1 MYLKGVDVLDALRN
15 KAETGDTRAQY
26 ELATALANGI
36 SRVHDS
42 EESFYWFMK
51 AALKGH
57 AEAMWYAGLQL
68 VKGAGVERAV
78 EAGLHLIHLSANRYS
93 CRALR
98 FLGDI
103 YNMGSYGV
111 AMDRQKGDCCHRLA
125 NEIENCDIDPSKVER
140 DQDFTDLVQWRV
152 DGRIVDHPAE

>member
-1 MYLKGVDVLDALRN
+1 MLDALRK
-15 KAETGDTRAQY
+15 KAETGDAGAQY

-36 SRVHDS
+36 SCVHGN

-57 AEAMWYAGLQL
+57 ADAMWNAGLQL

-78 EAGLHLIHLSANRYS
+78 EAGLHLIHLSANRY
-93 CRALR
+93 CCKALR
-98 FLGDI
+98 FLGDM

-111 AMDRQKGDCCHRLA
+111 AMDRQKGDCCYRLA
-125 NEIENCDIDPSKVER
+125 NEIENNGIDPSKVKR

-152 DGRIVDHPAE
+152 GSRIVNHPGQ